1 MKLGT
6 KTYLGALENI
16 IWPIVFIVYG
26 IFCILNAD
34 AMLSVRMIKDIAYSA
49 IPLGFI
55 VLAEAIVLLN
65 GNFDLSVG
73 QIAGLS
79 AAVGAIFAAN
89 DLVPPA
95 FTPFVPIIVGTLC
108 GCVNGILVG
117 KIGLN
122 AFLATLGTFLVFDG
136 IQLLTRHTVIFEF
149 PEIYLVPGEIW
160 YVSILI
166 FVCALGCLHIFLYK
180 TKYGYHYLAVGSSQK
195 ASGMLGLPITKIIF
209 LSFVLSGL
217 ISGISGLFYTG
228 YLGAY
233 GPLIAEDT
241 VFMAFAAAV
250 LGGISLKGGRGKIIN
265 VFGGVIL
272 LGIISSGLTVL
283 AVSPYVRRV
292 LFGVLVVTAIIIDLM
307 KNRIREKVMKEN

>member
-1 MKLGT
+1 MKVGT
-6 KTYLGALENI
+6 KTYLRALENI
-16 IWPIVFIVYG
+16 IWPIVIIVYG
-26 IFCILNAD
+26 IFCILKPD
-34 AMLSVRMIKDIAYSA
+34 AMLTMTMIKNISWSA

-79 AAVGAIFAAN
+79 AAVGAVFASN
-89 DLVPPA
+89 NLVSPE
-95 FTPFVPIIVGTLC
+95 FTPLVPIIVGTLC

-136 IQLLTRHTVIFEF
+136 IQLLVRHTVIFEF

-166 FVCALGCLHIFLYK
+166 FVCVLGCLHIFLYK

-195 ASGMLGLPITKIIF
+195 ASGMLGLPISKI
-209 LSFVLSGL
+209 
-217 ISGISGLFYTG
+217 
-228 YLGAY
+228 
-233 GPLIAEDT
+233 
-241 VFMAFAAAV
+241 VFQ
-250 LGGISLKGGRGKIIN
+250 N
-265 VFGGVIL
+265 
-272 LGIISSGLTVL
+272 
-283 AVSPYVRRV
+283 
-292 LFGVLVVTAIIIDLM
+292 AI
-307 KNRIREKVMKEN
+307 R